1 MAHFSF
7 AAHPCDTIRSDQE
20 KFMSG
25 KTVLIVE
32 DDFLIRMT
40 LAEALADEGF
50 SVAEAASGD
59 EALAMLQ
66 DDGSIDLLMTDIQLP
81 GQLDGFALV
90 RAARIR
96 RPDLP
101 VVFMTGRPDAR
112 TAHPT
117 NPRDLFI
124 AKPYLPSEICA
135 AARRLTAT

>member
-1 MAHFSF
+1 
-7 AAHPCDTIRSDQE
+7 
-20 KFMSG
+20 MSG

-50 SVAEAASGD
+50 LVAEAGSGD

-66 DDGSIDLLMTDIQLP
+66 DDDSIDLLMTDIQLP
-81 GQLDGFALV
+81 GHLDGFALV

-101 VVFMTGRPDAR
+101 VVFMTGRPEPQTSRA
-112 TAHPT
+112 
-117 NPRDLFI
+117 NPRDVFI

-135 AARRLTAT
+135 AARRLTEA